1 MKKVLL
7 SMFALVA
14 FAGMVATPA
23 HARTRHCYWKH
34 HHKHCYYR

>member
-14 FAGMVATPA
+14 FAGMVTPA
-23 HARTRHCYWKH
+23 HARTRHCYIKH
-34 HHKHCYYR
+34 HHRHCYYR